1 MAYQEGD
8 RAYIIEN
15 NLRVTP
21 VSIAKKRGG
30 DFYTVALSHEAW
42 ITLRESRLYR
52 TEEEAKAK
60 VGIVVVP
67 KREEPEADPGYKSPY
82 TYDNHRSPYGI

>member
-21 VSIAKKRGG
+21 VSIAKRSG
-30 DFYTVALSHEAW
+30 DFYTVALSHHCW
-42 ITLRESRLYR
+42 ITVRESRLYR
-52 TEEEAKAK
+52 TEEEAKAN
-60 VGIVVVP
+60 VGIVVIP
-67 KREEPEADPGYKSPY
+67 KKEEPEIDPGYKSPY